1 MSEINILNPIE
12 IINALFGNIWLFIGL
27 AMVGFL
33 YVSARYKFNIQL
45 TSLGLLAFILC
56 GFIVQVG
63 LTSWLPF
70 LIVFIG
76 LFGGYVIWRW
86 IATR

>member
-1 MSEINILNPIE
+1 MAEIDLLNPID
-12 IINALFGNIWLFIGL
+12 IINALFGNIWLFIAI
-27 AMVGFL
+27 AMIGYL
-33 YVSARYKFNIQL
+33 YVSARYRLNIQL
-45 TSLGLLAFILC
+45 TTLGLLAFVLL

-63 LTSWLPF
+63 LISWMSF
-70 LIVFIG
+70 IIVGIG